1 MREVADV
8 AKLFVEYGCQYDLP
22 KEIAMYMS
30 QWILCSLAPSTVA
43 RAWTSWICP
52 ALEYKLTSSGV
63 CAEWDTVARH
73 FDCKTIGV
81 NQ

>member
-43 RAWTSWICP
+43 RA
-52 ALEYKLTSSGV
+52 
-63 CAEWDTVARH
+63 
-73 FDCKTIGV
+73 
-81 NQ
+81 